1 MPIKLKCNCGQVLNV
16 PDSLAGKTGKCPKCQ
31 AALRIPAA
39 AATATAQP
47 ATQAVAKPAAAK
59 PTAAKPASA
68 KPVAAKSAQPVAKQ
82 APVAAASSGMDD
94 LLDEIGLTKKTGPV
108 CPKCGGSIQRN
119 AALCTHCG
127 YNLQSGEQAVGF
139 EARIERE
146 EFKNP
151 FLQEAA
157 NNMHAEVLSEE
168 RHAKAGTPWWMLIS
182 FLLGALCIGAAGV
195 IIVDATMNEPAEEST
210 FLGKLQREKF
220 GVVAGVTFAAV
231 GSVIAFFA
239 HMSIVIFAFSKTVGL
254 GFATLLIPFYN
265 MFYGIKTWADN
276 KSGIYGLI
284 IGGIVAGF
292 GFWLNA
298 YSGGVRGYYF

>member
-1 MPIKLKCNCGQVLNV
+1 MPIKLKCSCGQVLNV

-39 AATATAQP
+39 TAPATAQP
-47 ATQAVAKPAAAK
+47 APAAAAAKPAAAK
-59 PTAAKPASA
+59 PATAKPATAKPAAAKPAA
-68 KPVAAKSAQPVAKQ
+68 KP
-82 APVAAASSGMDD
+82 APVAASSAGMDD
-94 LLDEIGLTKKTGPV
+94 LFDEIGLTKKTGPV

-127 YNLQSGEQAVGF
+127 FHLQSGEQAVGF

-182 FLLGALCIGAAGV
+182 FLLGALCIGAAGI

-220 GVVAGVTFAAV
+220 GVVAGVTFATV
-231 GSVIAFFA
+231 GCMISFFA

-254 GFATLLIPFYN
+254 GFATLLVPFYN
-265 MFYGIKTWADN
+265 FYYGIKTWSDN

-284 IGGIVAGF
+284 IGGVVAGL

-298 YSGGVRGYYF
+298 FSGGVRGYYF